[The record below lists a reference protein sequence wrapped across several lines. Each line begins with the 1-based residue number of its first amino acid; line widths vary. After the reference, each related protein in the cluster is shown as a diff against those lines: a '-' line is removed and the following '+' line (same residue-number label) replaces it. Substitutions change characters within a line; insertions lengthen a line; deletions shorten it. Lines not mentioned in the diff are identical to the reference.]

1 MASGELIFLVWADFV
16 GVARTRGVPVSEY
29 ERRRDHGLGWAMA
42 GQALTPFEDIADNPW
57 GSMGEVRQTPAYATR
72 LRVCLRP
79 DHPPLHMVLC
89 DSVNPDGS
97 PWECCGRSFLAR
109 ALADVH
115 AETGLYLKIAY
126 EHEFTL
132 LGADLG
138 WAPPFSLD
146 AVRRIAPFADLCT
159 AALLDAGVGIETF
172 EPEYGVGQYEVSCG
186 PAVGVAGADRVLLAR
201 EVIREAARQCA
212 LRATFTP
219 KPGPEAVGNG
229 CHVHL
234 SLWDERGRPAAF
246 DANGP
251 GELSAVA
258 ASFVAGVRRHLAAL
272 CALTA
277 PSPVSFMRLGPH
289 HWSCGY
295 DAVGVQNREAAIR
308 ICPSPVADP
317 AARGD
322 AFNIECRFTDA
333 TANPYLAIG
342 AIVRA
347 GLEGIR
353 AGLPAP
359 VLLNRDP
366 ADLSDSERETLGV
379 HALPASL
386 DAAVDAFEEDAT
398 MRSWFT
404 PTMVDAYTALKRREA
419 KAGAGATPTD
429 LCERYARAY

>member
-29 ERRRDHGLGWAMA
+29 ERRRAHGLGWAMA

-57 GSMGEVRQTPAYATR
+57 GSMGEVRQTPADATR

-277 PSPVSFMRLGPH
+277 PSPVSFTCASVRTTG
-289 HWSCGY
+289 
-295 DAVGVQNREAAIR
+295 AAAMTQSACR
-308 ICPSPVADP
+308 TARPPFGSARRRSPTP
-317 AARGD
+317 
-322 AFNIECRFTDA
+322 
-333 TANPYLAIG
+333 
-342 AIVRA
+342 
-347 GLEGIR
+347 
-353 AGLPAP
+353 LPAVTHSTSNAGSP
-359 VLLNRDP
+359 TPRP
-366 ADLSDSERETLGV
+366 
-379 HALPASL
+379 
-386 DAAVDAFEEDAT
+386 
-398 MRSWFT
+398 T
-404 PTMVDAYTALKRREA
+404 PTSQLAPSCAQVS
-419 KAGAGATPTD
+419 KAFAPD
-429 LCERYARAY
+429 YPHQCC